1 MAQASTP
8 APKTRPAPPAK
19 KAPAAEPISG
29 VERAAIL
36 LLSLGEAEAAE
47 VLKHMGAKDVQ
58 KVGAAMASM
67 TNVSRDRATEVM
79 DSFVEELDAQT
90 SLGIGADDYVRRV
103 LVNAL
108 GQDKASGLVDR
119 ILLGRNSKGL
129 EALKWM
135 ETRAVADIVRNEHPQ
150 IVAIVLA
157 YLDPDQAAD
166 VLAQLPERMRSD
178 VLMRI
183 ARLDGIQ
190 PTALRELDEIMEKQ
204 FTGGGNLKSS
214 SVGGVKVAAGILNL
228 MDSQLEQSIVGKIGE
243 LDQELSQ
250 RIQDLMFVFDD
261 LAEVDD
267 RSIQTLLREVATDTL
282 GMALKGADPR
292 VRDKILKNM
301 SKRAAEMLV
310 EDMESKGPARLADV
324 EAAQKEILAAAR
336 RLADAGTIVLGGKG
350 EEFV

>member
-1 MAQASTP
+1 MNDA
-8 APKTRPAPPAK
+8 APG
-19 KAPAAEPISG
+19 G

-36 LLSLGEAEAAE
+36 LMSLGETEAAE
-47 VLKHMGAKDVQ
+47 VLKHMSAKDVQ
-58 KVGAAMASM
+58 KVGAAMATLS
-67 TNVSRDRATEVM
+67 NVSRERATEVM
-79 DSFVEELDAQT
+79 DRFVLELDDQT
-90 SLGIGADDYVRRV
+90 SLGVGADDYVRRV

-108 GQDKASGLVDR
+108 GADKAGSVIDR

-166 VLAQLPERMRSD
+166 VVTQLPERMRGD

-190 PTALRELDEIMEKQ
+190 PQALRELDEIMEKQ
-204 FTGGGNLKSS
+204 FSGGNNLKSS
-214 SVGGVKVAAGILNL
+214 SVGGVKVAATILNL
-228 MDSQLEQSIVGKIGE
+228 MDSTQEQAIVARIGE
-243 LDQELSQ
+243 ADQDLAQ
-250 RIQDLMFVFDD
+250 KIQDLMFVFDD
-261 LAEVDD
+261 LASVDD
-267 RSIQTLLREVATDTL
+267 RGVQALLRDIAGETL

-292 VRDKILKNM
+292 VKDKILKNM

-310 EDMESKGPARLADV
+310 EDMEAKGPARLADV
-324 EAAQKEILAAAR
+324 EAAQKEILVVAR
-336 RLADAGTIVLGGKG
+336 RLAENGTIVLGGKG
-350 EEFV
+350 EAFV

>member
-1 MAQASTP
+1 MAEAQSKSNGP
-8 APKTRPAPPAK
+8 
-19 KAPAAEPISG
+19 SG

-36 LLSLGEAEAAE
+36 LMSLGETEAAE

-58 KVGAAMASM
+58 KVGAAMATLS
-67 TNVSRDRATEVM
+67 NVTRERVSEVM
-79 DSFVEELDAQT
+79 ERFVEELDSQT
-90 SLGIGADDYVRRV
+90 SLGVGADDYVRRV

-108 GQDKASGLVDR
+108 GQEKASGLIDR

-135 ETRAVADIVRNEHPQ
+135 ETRAVADIVRGEHPQ
-150 IVAIVLA
+150 IVAIVLS

-166 VLAQLPERMRSD
+166 VLSQLPERMKTD

-190 PTALRELDEIMEKQ
+190 PAALRELDEIMEKQ
-204 FTGGGNLKSS
+204 FSGGTNLKSS
-214 SVGGVKVAAGILNL
+214 SVGGIKAAATILNL
-228 MDSQLEQSIVGKIGE
+228 MDSSEEQAIVAKIAE
-243 LDQELSQ
+243 SDQDLSQ
-250 RIQDLMFVFDD
+250 KIQDLMFVFDD
-261 LAEVDD
+261 LADVDD
-267 RSIQTLLREVATDTL
+267 RSIQTLLREVATDAL
-282 GMALKGADPR
+282 AMALKGADPR
-292 VRDKILKNM
+292 IKDKILRNM

-310 EDMESKGPARLADV
+310 EDMEARGPAKLSDV

-336 RLADAGTIVLGGKG
+336 RLADAGTIVIGGKG

>member
-1 MAQASTP
+1 MADPQSRSGGP
-8 APKTRPAPPAK
+8 G
-19 KAPAAEPISG
+19 G

-36 LLSLGEAEAAE
+36 LMSLGEAEAAE

-58 KVGAAMASM
+58 KVGAAMATLS
-67 TNVSRDRATEVM
+67 NVSRDRASDVIER
-79 DSFVEELDAQT
+79 FVEELDSQT
-90 SLGIGADDYVRRV
+90 SLGVGADDYVRRV

-108 GQDKASGLVDR
+108 GPDKATGLIDR

-135 ETRAVADIVRNEHPQ
+135 ETRAVAEIVRNEHPQ
-150 IVAIVLA
+150 IVAIVLS

-166 VLAQLPERMRSD
+166 VLSQLPERMKGD

-190 PTALRELDEIMEKQ
+190 PAALRELDEIMEKQ
-204 FTGGGNLKSS
+204 FSGGNNLKSS
-214 SVGGVKVAAGILNL
+214 SVGGVKVAATILNL
-228 MDSQLEQSIVGKIGE
+228 MDSSQEQAIITKIGE
-243 LDQELSQ
+243 ADQELSQ
-250 RIQDLMFVFDD
+250 KIQDLMFVFDD

-267 RSIQTLLREVATDTL
+267 RSIQTLLREIATETL
-282 GMALKGADPR
+282 GLALKGADPR
-292 VRDKILKNM
+292 IKDKILKNM

-310 EDMESKGPARLADV
+310 EDMEAKGPAKLSDV
-324 EAAQKEILAAAR
+324 EGAQKEILAAAR
-336 RLADAGTIVLGGKG
+336 RLADAGTIVIGGKG